1 MARPDASLVSVGR
14 RPPTQSTMRTG
25 GGPDQHDTGRV
36 PSRRP
41 IVTKFSVGGQIDP
54 GSRSA
59 KFGERGSIDADV
71 VNYAYDGGPDQHDTG
86 WVPSRRPIVRKF
98 SVGGQIDPGSRPAK
112 FGERGSIDADVVNY
126 AYDGGP
132 DDCPAVVSRDN
143 GTGSLASRRPICLR
157 FSGKIMG
164 MQPRL
169 SAKFCACC
177 WTGQ

>member
-54 GSRSA
+54 GSR
-59 KFGERGSIDADV
+59 
-71 VNYAYDGGPDQHDTG
+71 
-86 WVPSRRPIVRKF
+86 
-98 SVGGQIDPGSRPAK
+98 PAK

-132 DDCPAVVSRDN
+132 GCGVKSGPARLFRRALIARMSR
-143 GTGSLASRRPICLR
+143 A
-157 FSGKIMG
+157 F
-164 MQPRL
+164 
-169 SAKFCACC
+169 
-177 WTGQ
+177 